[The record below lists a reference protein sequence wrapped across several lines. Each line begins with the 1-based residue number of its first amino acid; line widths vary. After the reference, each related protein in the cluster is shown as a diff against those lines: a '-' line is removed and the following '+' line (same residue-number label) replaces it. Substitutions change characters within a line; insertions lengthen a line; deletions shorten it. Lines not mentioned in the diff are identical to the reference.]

1 MSEKAEDS
9 LRKAAHVSLLFAAG
23 ACVVF
28 WLLRV
33 WHAISFVTPYMMVTT
48 GGEEVAF
55 FPIWMFTQHHA
66 VYVDPHRIPYTYSC
80 YNWLFYYLYGWITRT
95 SLNLL
100 HLDAIWIPTVG
111 RLISIAFTLLTGGVI
126 YLTLWDFVKT
136 GFFANKP
143 ARMAWT
149 LIAALSPVVG
159 FLSLSVR
166 PDIGALACEAAGL
179 YLVLRY
185 LRRQRVRWVVF
196 AALLFY
202 SAWAFKQTSVTMLTG
217 SALTLLLLRRWR
229 AFATLSGIWWSM
241 AIVTLIA
248 GGANYR
254 ESVLFS
260 QQHLPFFVH
269 MAYGNA
275 WIAGQRN
282 PFLLPCFAAIL
293 FLAWQGFRL
302 LRSRQIGP
310 GPIESRP
317 AESELAESTLAQA
330 GQIELAVTVTVLFS
344 FCFTLITSSKL
355 GASSYYYM
363 PAAWATMLGVALKWE
378 QINARLAM
386 VCLIACSALLI
397 GGIVRGHTFYGDDYR
412 YTDSVHRAV
421 AEKLNH
427 LPGPAFVMEDYS
439 NLPWVQRFPPNFIL
453 GFEYEADRSAGVSC
467 EGGGWEVLASNGYF
481 GTLVSYQDDTF
492 SAALLQK
499 YQLADEYKDANFDY
513 KFYRRVGAGNQ

>member
-1 MSEKAEDS
+1 MSERAEDS
-9 LRKAAHVSLLFAAG
+9 LRKVAQVSLVFAAG

-48 GGEEVAF
+48 GGEEIAF

-66 VYVDPHRIPYTYSC
+66 VYVDPHKIPYTYSC
-80 YNWLFYYLYGWITRT
+80 YNWAFYYLYGWITRT

-100 HLDAIWIPTVG
+100 HLDAIWIPTIG
-111 RLISIAFTLLTGGVI
+111 RLISVAFTLLTGGVI
-126 YLTLWDFVKT
+126 YLTLRDFVKT

-149 LIAALSPVVG
+149 LIATLSPVVG

-166 PDIGALACEAAGL
+166 PDIGALACEAAGF

-185 LRRQRVRWVVF
+185 LRESKIRLII
-196 AALLFY
+196 AAVLLFY
-202 SAWAFKQTSVTMLTG
+202 AAWAFKQTSVTMLSG

-241 AIVTLIA
+241 AIATLIA

-260 QQHLPFFVH
+260 QQHLPLFVH

-282 PFLLPCFAAIL
+282 PFLLPGLAVIL
-293 FLAWQGFRL
+293 FLAWRSFRL
-302 LRSRQIGP
+302 LRPRRVES
-310 GPIESRP
+310 GPIESRS
-317 AESELAESTLAQA
+317 AESRP
-330 GQIELAVTVTVLFS
+330 IELAVVVTILFS

-363 PAAWATMLGVALKWE
+363 PVAWATMLGIALKWE
-378 QINARLAM
+378 QINSRLAK
-386 VCLIACSALLI
+386 VCLVACSLLLI
-397 GGIVRGHTFYGDDYR
+397 GGIARGHTFYGDDYR
-412 YTDSVHRAV
+412 YTDSVHRAI
-421 AEKLNH
+421 AEKLTH

-453 GFEYEADRSAGVSC
+453 GFEYEADRAAGAPC
-467 EGGGWEVLASNGYF
+467 EGGGWEALASNGYF
-481 GTLVSYQDDTF
+481 GTLVTYQDETF
-492 SAALLQK
+492 APAVLQR
-499 YQLADEYKDANFDY
+499 YQLADEYTDANFDY
-513 KFYRRVGAGNQ
+513 KFYRRIGDGNQ